1 MSKDIEHN
9 FARPDTGQTENVG
22 ADKKSPNLSLSSCD
36 NINCDTGPRLDLT
49 SMFRY
54 CSLHFVV

>member
-22 ADKKSPNLSLSSCD
+22 TGKKSLNLSLSSRD
-36 NINCDTGPRLDLT
+36 NINCDTGAR
-49 SMFRY
+49 
-54 CSLHFVV
+54 H

>member
-22 ADKKSPNLSLSSCD
+22 ADEKSPNLSLSSRD
-36 NINCDTGPRLDLT
+36 NINCDTGPR
-49 SMFRY
+49 
-54 CSLHFVV
+54 H